1 MNNVIQNIFNLFIP
15 TNYNLVI
22 IEDFIQV
29 KCEATCSSIL
39 YPIKSDFESLVS
51 LLNTRDNIHIS
62 IVVDGD
68 TQNYAHKSDSD
79 FDQYVED
86 CKTFLESQDDFKII
100 ITIEKKRLNNCCSIY
115 DIDKF
120 VDYFDSLPILGQ
132 LLKINELNNNKQEFI
147 FEVQDD
153 VFPIF
158 KTPLVKFVARN
169 YTPILNE
176 ERNNSSFIK
185 VKNVCH
191 CSLLTKYNFVPNDFY
206 SSQTENVELTT
217 IFNRLVLIYSM
228 IYIFDIVEINSGV
241 INYKLNGYRTIN
253 QKVEIKDIDTSSWND
268 YFEIYKWVYEG
279 GNIVDKIGL
288 TRNLL
293 SLNFTPSNLHLS
305 ETTFDAIK
313 SSFKLYQKENI
324 KQYIDIR
331 NKISE
336 QLLSLQEKAEKIV
349 ENYVSD
355 YKKSFLTVVSF
366 YISVIAI
373 RVVSKGDFI
382 GGFTFEVTLLSTGF
396 LLIFLLVMFYSRW
409 EIKKQIERYEKVYQ
423 NLKTRYSDL
432 LESSDIKRILNNDSD
447 HILNLEH
454 INNNKK
460 KYTQLWIISLLVLFI
475 ITIILFISNSTISV
489 LKPISNI
496 TIKIIISIKTILNAI

>member
-1 MNNVIQNIFNLFIP
+1 MNNVIQNVCNLFIP
-15 TNYNLVI
+15 ANCDLVI
-22 IEDFIQV
+22 IEDIIQV

-39 YPIKSDFESLVS
+39 YPIKSDFEDLVS
-51 LLNTRDNIHIS
+51 LINIRDNIHIS
-62 IVVDGD
+62 VVADGD
-68 TQNYAHKSDSD
+68 TQNFTDKSDSN

-100 ITIEKKRLNNCCSIY
+100 ITIEKTRSNNCCSIY

-120 VDYFDSLPILGQ
+120 VDYFNSLSTLGQ
-132 LLKINELNNNKQEFI
+132 LLKINELINNKQKFI

-158 KTPLVKFVARN
+158 STPLVKFIGRN
-169 YTPILNE
+169 YTPIPYE
-176 ERNNSSFIK
+176 ERNNSSFVK
-185 VKNVCH
+185 VKNLCH
-191 CSLLTKYNFVPNDFY
+191 CPLLTKYDFVPNDFY
-206 SSQTENVELTT
+206 SLQTENAKLTT
-217 IFNRLVLIYSM
+217 IFNRLVLIYSI
-228 IYIFDIVEINSGV
+228 IYIFDIVDINSNV

-253 QKVEIKDIDTSSWND
+253 QQVNIKDIDTSSCND

-324 KQYIDIR
+324 KQYIEIR

-382 GGFTFEVTLLSTGF
+382 GGFTFEVTLLSIGF

-409 EIKKQIERYEKVYQ
+409 EINKQIERYEKVYQ

-432 LESSDIKRILNNDSD
+432 LDSSDIKRILNNDND

-460 KYTQLWIISLLVLFI
+460 KYTQLWILSLFVLFI
-475 ITIILFISNSTISV
+475 VTITLFICNSTQSV
-489 LKPISNI
+489 LQPINNI
-496 TIKIIISIKTILNAI
+496 TIKLIISIKTILNAI